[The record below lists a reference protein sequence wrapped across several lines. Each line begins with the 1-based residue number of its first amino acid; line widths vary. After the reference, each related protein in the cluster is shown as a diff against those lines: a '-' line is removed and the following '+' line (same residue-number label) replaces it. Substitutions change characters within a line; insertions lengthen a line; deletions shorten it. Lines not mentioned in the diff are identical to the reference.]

1 MDISHFRPNSL
12 PTSFSKILEKV
23 IYTRLYQRINQN
35 NVLAAKQ
42 YGFRSNSS
50 AEKASFKLTNAILLA
65 ALNVKLKVG
74 ALFCDL
80 GKAFNSVKWGKIKH
94 SVPLGS
100 ILGPLFFSIYIND
113 LPNIVAGPSKPILF
127 ADDKSMIITNPRTSD
142 FKEYL
147 NCIID
152 NINDWFR
159 GNSLSLSFDKMNIL
173 QFKPK
178 NNYEINIEI
187 SCDSKLINPFDAG
200 IKSS

>member
-178 NNYEINIEI
+178 
-187 SCDSKLINPFDAG
+187 K
-200 IKSS
+200 